1 MARTGVFIAAM
12 SEVERVK
19 AEGEIDLFQTVK
31 AARSKRPHMISTP
44 VSYGVCVVWV
54 RGWDVCVCV
63 CVGVGGLVGGCDVCM
78 CVWVWVGVGVCG
90 CVSVGEVVR
99 LKILGT
105 TERQADPNRSIQN
118 IF

>member
-44 VSYGVCVVWV
+44 VSYGVCGVLV
-54 RGWDVCVCV
+54 RGGWRWPGM
-63 CVGVGGLVGGCDVCM
+63 CVGGDEWMG
-78 CVWVWVGVGVCG
+78 CVWGG
-90 CVSVGEVVR
+90 
-99 LKILGT
+99 
-105 TERQADPNRSIQN
+105 
-118 IF
+118 